1 MISFSTE
8 IKEIRKFGL
17 IILIFFGG
25 LCLLG
30 LYFKKFV
37 PTLLFGTLAL
47 VGLSFLTIP
56 LPLRPF
62 YKAWLNVAHFLGKV
76 ITIIVLTLAYY
87 LVITPSG
94 LIKRLFGGTPIPTKL
109 DRNII
114 SYWVE
119 RTEPVQP
126 RERFTKRY

>member
-30 LYFKKFV
+30 LYFKRSV
-37 PTLLFGTLAL
+37 PVFLFGALAL
-47 VGLSFLTIP
+47 VGISFLTMP
-56 LPLRPF
+56 SALRLL
-62 YKAWLNVAHFLGKV
+62 YSAWLNVAHFLGKIV
-76 ITIIVLTLAYY
+76 TVIVLTLAYY